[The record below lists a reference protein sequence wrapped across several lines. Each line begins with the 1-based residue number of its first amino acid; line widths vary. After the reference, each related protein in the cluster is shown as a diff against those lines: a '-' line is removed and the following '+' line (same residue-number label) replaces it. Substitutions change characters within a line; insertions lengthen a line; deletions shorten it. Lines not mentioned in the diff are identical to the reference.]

1 MSRETTLSF
10 SDNQELK
17 NNAQFKPNRM
27 YKYWLWSKKKLA
39 IIQLLGSSE
48 VKSPDGYMRLQAK
61 LEII

>member
-27 YKYWLWSKKKLA
+27 YKYWLVKKKLA

-48 VKSPDGYMRLQAK
+48 VKSPDGYMRLQAI